1 MTQYLVR
8 CTGWRLDELDDSVT
22 RAEGLLA
29 RIKMHMCYQ
38 WRGLLLCLLILC
50 LGIGM
55 TDSAH
60 SQSLPMGFVYVDQ
73 VVPELRTEL
82 RYRLDDNF
90 VGANVDGYSGKRAI
104 LTRQAALALGLV
116 QAELR
121 TQGLGLLIFDAYR
134 PQRAVDHFARWAKDL
149 SANDMKQRY
158 YPEVEKTELFSQ
170 GYIAAR
176 SGHSRGSTVDLT
188 LVSLTSPFQQLE
200 MGTVFDFFSPRSWL
214 GATGLT
220 ATQEQNRALL
230 QRTMKKYG
238 FTPYSKE
245 WWHFTLHPEPFPDT
259 YFNFEIRD
267 DLGAQ

>member
-1 MTQYLVR
+1 MTQYLV
-8 CTGWRLDELDDSVT
+8 CF
-22 RAEGLLA
+22 LLS
-29 RIKMHMCYQ
+29 
-38 WRGLLLCLLILC
+38 C

-60 SQSLPMGFVYVDQ
+60 AQSLPAGFVYVDQ
-73 VVPELRTEL
+73 MVPDIRTEL
-82 RYRLDDNF
+82 SYRLTDNF
-90 VGANVDGYSGKRAI
+90 VGATVDGYAGARAM
-104 LTRQAALALGLV
+104 LTQQAAQALGLA

-121 TQGLGLLIFDAYR
+121 SQGLGLLIFDAYR
-134 PQRAVDHFARWAKDL
+134 PQRAVNHFARWAKDL
-149 SANDMKQRY
+149 SDTAMKQRY

-188 LVSLTSPFQQLE
+188 LVSLSPPFQQLD
-200 MGTVFDFFSPRSWL
+200 MGTVFDFFSPKSWL

-220 ATQEQNRALL
+220 AMQEQNRALL

-245 WWHFTLHPEPFPDT
+245 WWHFTLEPEPFPDT
-259 YFNFEIRD
+259 YFDFEIRD
-267 DLGAQ
+267 DLSAR